1 MDFYPRIP
9 YANEKMAWHI
19 EYMTHPPLP
28 GKRRKALEKLLAEA
42 IGKVE
47 SLLQAEGDGSLILD
61 SDFQVESVWIK
72 EIRKHF
78 VALCSLKDGGEWV
91 ATIVFENYPTVTLKE
106 VKATLKAMGFSEYS
120 LYALGVNNE
129 ETVGELLNKMEADLM
144 EKTEECVRQIRLVNK
159 AFLEAFLEKGIIKLS
174 DGLLDA
180 FKKIEATY
188 ARE

>member
-1 MDFYPRIP
+1 MKSF
-9 YANEKMAWHI
+9 EMVWHI
-19 EYMTHPPLP
+19 EYTNHPSVP

-47 SLLQAEGDGSLILD
+47 SLLQAKGDGSLTLD

-72 EIRKHF
+72 EIRKHH
-78 VALCSLKDGGEWV
+78 VALCSLKGGGEWV
-91 ATIVFENYPTVTLKE
+91 ATIVFENYPTMTLKE

-120 LYALGVNNE
+120 LYALGVDNE

-144 EKTEECVRQIRLVNK
+144 EETEECVKQIRLVNK